1 MDINSINAMNANQ
14 AETIV
19 NKSAKLGQD
28 DFLKLLAVQMQN
40 QNPLDPVDDKSFI
53 AQLAQISSLEQMQ
66 NINNNMSMSQ
76 AVSMMGKNI
85 IALTTLSDGTQW
97 QIAGTVGSIKFI
109 NGQVMLNVEGLDIP
123 LSDVLEVSD
132 SDE

>member
-1 MDINSINAMNANQ
+1 
-14 AETIV
+14 
-19 NKSAKLGQD
+19 
-28 DFLKLLAVQMQN
+28 
-40 QNPLDPVDDKSFI
+40 
-53 AQLAQISSLEQMQ
+53 MQ

-85 IALTTLSDGTQW
+85 VALTTLSDGTQW
-97 QIAGTVGSIKFI
+97 QVAGTVDSIKFI

>member
-1 MDINSINAMNANQ
+1 MDINSINAMSADQ

-53 AQLAQISSLEQMQ
+53 AQLAQISTLEQMQ

-85 IALTTLSDGTQW
+85 VALTTLSDGTQW
-97 QIAGTVGSIKFI
+97 QVAGTVDSIKFI